1 MVSAPAKAERKSAH
15 PKLQGLWKQRYLQ
28 LMVIPGIIWMVIFN
42 YIPMVGIVIGFKN
55 FKITKSIWEAPWV
68 GFEHFAAF
76 FQDESFGNIMVNTLG
91 IALLKLL
98 ICFPLPILFAILLN
112 ELRSVKFKRVVQTIS
127 YLPHFLSW
135 VVLGGIMI
143 TWLSDVGMINEILV
157 GAGILKEPITFL
169 AEPKYFWGLAVIS
182 DLWKEM
188 RWSAIIY
195 LAAISGIDQSMYEAA
210 TVDGANKIQK
220 IWNITLPAIRGT
232 IAIMFILAVSGI
244 MNSNF
249 DQIFILKNVLNA
261 PRSEV
266 IDTYVYQMGMR
277 VGRYSYATA
286 IGLFKSVVSMIL
298 LVIANFTTSKLQG
311 SSLF

>member
-1 MVSAPAKAERKSAH
+1 MEGNPGKKQTSGRSR
-15 PKLQGLWKQRYLQ
+15 LGLFWRQRYLQ
-28 LMVIPGIIWMVIFN
+28 LMVIPGIIWMIIFN

-68 GFEHFAAF
+68 GFEHFAEF
-76 FQDESFGNIMVNTLG
+76 FHDDSFANVMINTLG

-112 ELRSVKFKRVVQTIS
+112 ELRSVRFKRVVQTVS

-143 TWLSDVGMINEILV
+143 TWFSDVGMINEILV
-157 GAGILKEPITFL
+157 GAGILKEPVAFL
-169 AEPKYFWGLAVIS
+169 AEPEYFWGLAVFS

-188 RWSAIIY
+188 GWSAIIY
-195 LAAISGIDQSMYEAA
+195 LAAISGIDPTMYEAA
-210 TVDGANKIQK
+210 TVDGATKLQK

-232 IAIMFILAVSGI
+232 IAIMFILAISGI

-249 DQIFILKNVLNA
+249 DQIFILKNVLNT

-298 LVIANFTTSKLQG
+298 LAIANFTTSKLQG
-311 SSLF
+311 SALF

>member
-1 MVSAPAKAERKSAH
+1 M
-15 PKLQGLWKQRYLQ
+15 
-28 LMVIPGIIWMVIFN
+28 
-42 YIPMVGIVIGFKN
+42 
-55 FKITKSIWEAPWV
+55 
-68 GFEHFAAF
+68 
-76 FQDESFGNIMVNTLG
+76 
-91 IALLKLL
+91 KLL
-98 ICFPLPILFAILLN
+98 ICFSLPILFASLLN

-188 RWSAIIY
+188 GWSAIIY